1 MIFEESAQ
9 AKWDRCE
16 NNLFAVWKKGMW
28 VTMGG
33 CLEWGWMFPQI
44 KGGSEKGGYQFLEN
58 GGDRRSSVSTFH
70 EGYTPF
76 LLPPSSQG
84 TGGPTVTQVLLFQ
97 TACKETKWRCSFA
110 WALSAKNQ
118 HLYYFE
124 LKTIFFYVNSISGL
138 PLFKSVFFSTHIYYD
153 NIVRWRHMS
162 NFQFRSFIDR
172 VPYFH

>member
-9 AKWDRCE
+9 AKWDRYE

-58 GGDRRSSVSTFH
+58 VGDRRSSVSTFQDW
-70 EGYTPF
+70 YTPF

-84 TGGPTVTQVLLFQ
+84 RGGPTVTRVLLFQ

-124 LKTIFFYVNSISGL
+124 LKKIFFMWAALVDC
-138 PLFKSVFFSTHIYYD
+138 LFFDHLSLYFSQLTY
-153 NIVRWRHMS
+153 
-162 NFQFRSFIDR
+162 IDR
-172 VPYFH
+172 VRLNHQTLKTL